1 MECRCLHFPLLDIN
15 HLTKLGIPSL
25 IFDSNPITVLNIKA
39 LQLAR
44 RELVRMNEFYISPD
58 IGLKN
63 VSCGN

>member
-1 MECRCLHFPLLDIN
+1 M
-15 HLTKLGIPSL
+15 TKLGIPSL

-44 RELVRMNEFYISPD
+44 RELVRMYEFYISPD